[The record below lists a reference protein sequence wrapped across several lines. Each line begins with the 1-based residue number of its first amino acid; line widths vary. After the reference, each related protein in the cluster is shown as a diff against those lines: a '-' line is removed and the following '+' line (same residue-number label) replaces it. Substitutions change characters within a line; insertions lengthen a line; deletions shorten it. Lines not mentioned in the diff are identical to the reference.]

1 MKKIFYTVLLIAN
14 AVVLLGQLWP
24 ESAPPFAREVNLGT
38 LAANLLVFAL
48 LLSGSGGK
56 KKG

>member
-1 MKKIFYTVLLIAN
+1 MKKMFYMLLLIAN

-24 ESAPPFAREVNLGT
+24 EMAPPFAREVNLAT
-38 LAANLLVFAL
+38 LSANLLVFAL
-48 LLSGSGGK
+48 LLRGSGGK